1 MNAIT
6 MPPDGLKSAV
16 RTAIETAIDSI
27 APTWPLD
34 RMIAVNPYWGHIH
47 QHFEDARYSLAK
59 VAGSPMALA
68 PSGYRDAWNNG
79 DITEAHL
86 VQATL
91 EQGSALSVGQLV
103 AALNEDNYGLKP
115 APLLSDALDGERDLR
130 HEPAWCDTLAHQV
143 AQFCGAFF
151 DRDQADWGPETTA
164 GLYPS
169 WRSALTRDHSVAL
182 LMKSPYIPG
191 RAKALEQDPEQQIAQ
206 ALTQLAVPDSD
217 WPLFLQAVIMRLS
230 GWAAWCAYLRW
241 QARLEGSDDRTLVDL
256 LAIRLSWEC
265 LLDDGMRQE
274 TSVWARWQANWR
286 RHFQDDGGHSL
297 DTQAIWQRAEEISYQ
312 ASLVRKLTSTPVK
325 TSTVAPA
332 VQAAFCIDVRSEVF
346 RRHLEAQ
353 SEDIHTI
360 GFAGF
365 FGLPISYTPI
375 GTSAM
380 RPQLPGLLAP
390 ALAITD
396 HTGDETTDNRIAQER
411 DTRLRSALGWRNFQS
426 APLSAFTLV
435 ETLGLGYLAK
445 LVRRTL
451 PGAARKQ
458 RDVDLGLSASQR
470 ELLRPELDDASAG
483 GADARADIA
492 VQVLT
497 GMGLTRTFANLVLL
511 IGHGSQVRNNPH
523 RAGLDC
529 GACCGQTGEVNAR
542 ALAALLNDQAV
553 RALVQE
559 RGIDIPETTRF
570 VAGLHN
576 TTTDDIEL
584 FEQEALAATHGEKMM
599 DVKRHLAAAGRG
611 ARQERAPALGL
622 SALAAEPA
630 ALYRAMRERADDW
643 AQVRPEWA
651 LANNATFIV
660 APRAHTRGIDLAGRS
675 FLHDYEYLDDPGGGL
690 LEQIMTA
697 PMIVTHWIN
706 MQYLASTA
714 DNRRFGSGNKT
725 LHNVVGGRLGVF
737 EGNGGDLRIGLPL
750 QSVHDG
756 ERWRHRPLRLTV
768 IIRAPRDRIES
779 VIARHETVRQLIEN
793 QWLYL
798 VRWEGDGCEIY
809 HSGHWM
815 QWAEQARL
823 SHPSQ
828 GEKHYG

>member
-1 MNAIT
+1 
-6 MPPDGLKSAV
+6 
-16 RTAIETAIDSI
+16 
-27 APTWPLD
+27 
-34 RMIAVNPYWGHIH
+34 MIAVNPYWGHIQ

-68 PSGYRDAWNNG
+68 PSGYRDAWNDG
-79 DITEAHL
+79 EITEAHL
-86 VQATL
+86 AQAAQ
-91 EQGSALSVGQLV
+91 EHGSALPLGQLA
-103 AALNEDNYGLKP
+103 AALNGDDHGLRP
-115 APLLSDALDGERDLR
+115 APLLSDALDGERDLQ
-130 HEPAWCDTLAHQV
+130 HEPAWCDTITHQV

-151 DRDQADWGPETTA
+151 DRDQAHWGPETTA
-164 GLYPS
+164 GLYRS

-182 LMKSPYIPG
+182 LMKAPDIPD
-191 RAKALEQDPEQQIAQ
+191 RATALEQDPRQQIAQ
-206 ALTQLAVPDSD
+206 ALAQLAVPERD
-217 WPLFLQAVIMRLS
+217 WPLFLQAVMMRVS

-241 QARLEGSDDRTLVDL
+241 QARLEGADDHTLVDL

-265 LLDDGMRQE
+265 LLDDGFRHE

-286 RHFQDDGGHSL
+286 RHFQDDCHHGLS
-297 DTQAIWQRAEEISYQ
+297 TQAIWQRAEEISYQ
-312 ASLVRKLTSTPVK
+312 ASLLRKLTSTRAN
-325 TSTVAPA
+325 TCVAPPA
-332 VQAAFCIDVRSEVF
+332 VQAAFCIDVRSEVL

-353 SEDIHTI
+353 SDDIHTL

-365 FGLPISYTPI
+365 FGLPISYTPL
-375 GTSAM
+375 GTEAT

-396 HTGDETTDNRIAQER
+396 HSGDAEADERIARER
-411 DTRLRSALGWRNFQS
+411 DRRLRAALGWRNFQA

-451 PGAARKQ
+451 PGAAGKR
-458 RDVDLGLSASQR
+458 RDAGLGLSTAQR
-470 ELLRPELDDASAG
+470 ESLRPELDDASAG
-483 GADARADIA
+483 GVDARADIA
-492 VQVLT
+492 SQVLT
-497 GMGLTRTFANLVLL
+497 GMGLTRNFATLVLL
-511 IGHGSQVRNNPH
+511 IGHGSQARNNPH

-542 ALAALLNDQAV
+542 SLAALLNDPEV
-553 RALVQE
+553 RERVRE

-584 FEQEALAATHGEKMM
+584 FDHESLAATHGEKLAR
-599 DVKRHLAAAGRG
+599 VEHHLAAAGRG
-611 ARQERAPALGL
+611 ARRERAHALGL
-622 SALAAEPA
+622 SALAGEPA
-630 ALYRAMRERADDW
+630 ALHRAMRERADDW

-651 LANNATFIV
+651 LANNAAFIV
-660 APRAHTRGIDLAGRS
+660 APRTHTRGIDLAGRS
-675 FLHDYEYLDDPGGGL
+675 FLHDYEYRDDPGGSL

-706 MQYLASTA
+706 MQYLASTV

-756 ERWRHRPLRLTV
+756 EQWRHRPVRLTV
-768 IIRAPRDRIES
+768 VIRAPADYIDA
-779 VIARHETVRQLIEN
+779 VIARNETVRQLVHN

-798 VRWEGDGCEIY
+798 VRWDGDRCDIY
-809 HSGHWM
+809 RSGRWL
-815 QWAEQARL
+815 QWPEQEQN
-823 SHPSQ
+823 SHLSQ
-828 GEKHYG
+828 GEKNHG